1 MKKYLQILA
10 MGLILAVMSGC
21 GGPSE
26 EKIKEVQSVYSQLV
40 DRHNEVIDLYA
51 DIMDASL
58 SQNLDEMADEIN
70 SIGQQDVKELSDS
83 QIDEIISELQEYIT
97 TYDSILSS
105 IDEITDE
112 EITDDTFSVSVT
124 IKNNTG
130 VELDSLYLY
139 KASQD
144 DKGKNLVEDITQLG
158 PYESLSILNIY
169 MTEEDT
175 VWHLEALEDSGKVI
189 QSEDVDFSS
198 YKDGKVTIQMEF
210 SFDKMEGWLTVE

>member
-189 QSEDVDFSS
+189 QSEDIDFSS